1 MGSGT
6 ITLVSYLVARE
17 GYTFLFTGPSPEC
30 MNCRFRK
37 VCVDKL
43 REGHTYRVVRVLG
56 IKNRCPINKYV
67 ITVAVEEVA
76 VPAAIPKRYGVEGM
90 IFRYRKIDCNNT
102 ECEFFKLC
110 RPDLLPDEGKVK
122 VVSVGERLKCPRG
135 ESLVKAEIMVVD

>member
-17 GYTFLFTGPSPEC
+17 GYTFLFTEPSPEC
-30 MNCRFRK
+30 MNCRFKK

-43 REGHTYRVVRVLG
+43 RKGHTYRVVRVLG

-76 VPAAIPKRYGVEGM
+76 VTAAIPKRYAVEGM
-90 IFRYRKIDCNNT
+90 IFRYRKVDCSNAR
-102 ECEFFKLC
+102 CEFFKLC
-110 RPDLLPDEGKVK
+110 RPDLLPDESKVK

-135 ESLVKAEIMVVD
+135 ASLVKAEIIVVE